1 MKLYL
6 ITFLLIFLMIAL
18 PVCVKGQGIDFEEV
32 KWDSVKA
39 KAKASKMPIF
49 VDTYASWCEPCKWMD
64 SNTFSEATV
73 GAFFKDH
80 YVSYKLNI
88 EKGEGLSFAQQY
100 RVTSYPTMLYFNSDG
115 ELVHRIIGAYKA
127 EDLIA
132 KSKDALLPE
141 NQIYTLQKAFEKEK
155 DNPAFL
161 RKYADALKRVGEEY
175 VHIADIYIDLVGME
189 SLAKKEHFV
198 VLEHY
203 INDYHH
209 RAYRYVTAN
218 KSDFVLSLGRDRVD
232 SYLDAAFNIRC
243 YKIIENGSDH
253 AVIRT
258 FLQDVK
264 GILPD
269 RVDYFKTR
277 IDFYNKR
284 GDERRDYRLARKYE
298 KHCKDAKSLN
308 GIARYM
314 LDVYGKSETQLNAA
328 LEWVDRAILLEESI
342 TTLETKALI
351 LLALENREAA
361 LEIAEKQLKMSKE
374 QGRYV
379 EETEALILR
388 IKKEE
393 N

>member
-6 ITFLLIFLMIAL
+6 FTLLLIFPILLSTESQA
-18 PVCVKGQGIDFEEV
+18 QGIDFENVDWEA
-32 KWDSVKA
+32 VKA
-39 KAKASKMPIF
+39 KAKASDMPIF

-64 SNTFSEATV
+64 NNIFVKEEV
-73 GAFFKDH
+73 GTFFKDN

-88 EKGEGLSFAQQY
+88 EKGEGLSFAKEY
-100 RVTSYPTMLYFNSDG
+100 RITSYPTMLYFNSDG

-132 KSKDALLPE
+132 KSKEALLPE
-141 NQIYTLQKAFEKEK
+141 NQIYTLEKEFEDK
-155 DNPAFL
+155 KEDPAFL

-175 VHIADIYIDLVGME
+175 MYIADIYIKLVGQDALSQE
-189 SLAKKEHFV
+189 EHFG
-198 VLEHY
+198 VLEHC
-203 INDYHH
+203 INDYNHS
-209 RAYRYVTAN
+209 AYRYVVAN
-218 KSDFVLSLGRDRVD
+218 KSDFVINLGTERVD

-243 YKIIENGSDH
+243 FEIIENGSKQSI
-253 AVIRT
+253 IRD

-264 GILPD
+264 QILPT

-284 GDERRDYRLARKYE
+284 GDERKDYRLARKYE

-314 LDVYGKSETQLNAA
+314 LDVYGKSKTQLNAA

-342 TTLETKALI
+342 VTLETKALI
-351 LLALENREAA
+351 LLALEDKKAA
-361 LEIAEKQLKMSKE
+361 LEVATKQLELSKQE
-374 QGRYV
+374 NRYIA
-379 EETEALILR
+379 ETEALISR
-388 IKKEE
+388 IKEE
-393 N
+393 E